1 MKQRQSKIK
10 IPTIAGTLPNNGALL
25 NQHYKSHEEF
35 EAAARANTAA
45 LFANLKPDGWTASL
59 KTTFHKSATFM
70 DYLHGEVNDE
80 EAESACRYEYAR
92 ESWQMWKA
100 VKVRKEARAN
110 GKLNCENDFWQNVFY
125 ETEVEE
131 WIRVAPWATELL
143 MCESFPDKDWNELS
157 EPERKKIMFMFY
169 ARRKVE
175 PLPLQ
180 ILHYFHY
187 PKEEFPEFNELAAQT
202 KPVMKNV
209 RPGETQMPAKVTKAM
224 TPKSGSVYHC
234 LFTVDFSES
243 KNLLHDRFV
252 AWLNQD
258 EIEKLW
264 QGHKKQRKSK
274 NRNALRPT
282 NIVQP
287 KGEWRASTYWC
298 LFEVDLSARKG
309 DLTKQFEKWLA
320 LPKIKKLL
328 NQYKQEK
335 RGTSD
340 KWKDRLKDLAAW
352 RLCREITTEPK
363 AWIWANEYACQHRKD
378 NRTFH
383 NAKAQKLNGKIIP
396 ANEARLF
403 GDPSEASDAL
413 RNALSLLA
421 EWVPSDEFKEPS
433 PSMKALLAAFE

>member
-1 MKQRQSKIK
+1 
-10 IPTIAGTLPNNGALL
+10 
-25 NQHYKSHEEF
+25 
-35 EAAARANTAA
+35 
-45 LFANLKPDGWTASL
+45 
-59 KTTFHKSATFM
+59 M
-70 DYLHGEVNDE
+70 DYLHGDVKNE
-80 EAESACRYEYAR
+80 EAEFACRYEYAR
-92 ESWQMWKA
+92 ESKDVWDAAKLRDDAQKGQ
-100 VKVRKEARAN
+100 N
-110 GKLNCENDFWQNVFY
+110 LNCEQAFWQVHY
-125 ETEVEE
+125 EFED
-131 WIRVAPWATELL
+131 WIKGTGWLTDFFL
-143 MCESFPDKDWNELS
+143 CESFPHKDWNELS
-157 EPERKKIMFMFY
+157 DAERKKVLFLHET
-169 ARRKVE
+169 RKVS